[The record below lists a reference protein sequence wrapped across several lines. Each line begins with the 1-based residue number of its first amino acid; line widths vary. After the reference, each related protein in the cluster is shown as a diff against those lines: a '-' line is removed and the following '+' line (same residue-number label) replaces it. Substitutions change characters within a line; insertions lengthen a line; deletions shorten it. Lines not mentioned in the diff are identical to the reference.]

1 MNKKILFG
9 IPPRA
14 HISLALDEVAA
25 MKKQGYHCETI
36 VYGRNDKREGK
47 LKKTWNT
54 IRNAFRLVS
63 KLKSTQADFLYL
75 NSRFEP
81 VGSIRDFITLKIVK
95 SFYKNDLKIIIKSH
109 GSDCTVLERQSFLY
123 KKKIIPFLVNNVDSW
138 IFLSHDEK
146 EAIRN
151 HKPLMADRVHVLPN
165 IIVPERCQS
174 TSDFRKKYHL
184 PTNKF
189 ICLFVGRMVRVK
201 GVFDILESI
210 LHLHTPEKFHFIF
223 VGNGD
228 DEAAMKQ
235 NASDMMG
242 RTGIQFTGYIPDEE
256 CDGFYSNADV
266 LIYPTFD
273 TEGFPMALF
282 KSVAC
287 GVPVIT
293 TRIRA
298 AKDYLSEPENVLWV
312 QEKSPKEIARKLEKL
327 YLNNSLRAGIMD
339 NNLLL
344 GRNFSPEMVGRQM
357 ADQVFGSNKKHGI
370 VMS

>member
-1 MNKKILFG
+1 MKKKILFG
-9 IPPRA
+9 IPPHA

-25 MKKQGYHCETI
+25 MKKQEYHCETT
-36 VYGRNDKREGK
+36 VYGRNDRREGK
-47 LKKTWNT
+47 LKKIWNT
-54 IRNAFRLVS
+54 IRNAFKLVS

-95 SFYKNDLKIIIKSH
+95 SFYGNDLKIIIKSH

-123 KKKIIPFLVNNVDSW
+123 KKMIIPLLVKNVDSW

-151 HKPLMADRVHVLPN
+151 HQPLMADRVHVLPN
-165 IIVPERCQS
+165 IIVPERCRS
-174 TSDFRKKYHL
+174 SSDFRKKYHL

-228 DEAAMKQ
+228 DEAALKK
-235 NASDMMG
+235 NANDLME
-242 RTGIQFTGYIPDEE
+242 RAGIQFTGFIPDDE

-266 LIYPTFD
+266 LVYPTFD

-287 GVPVIT
+287 GVPVVT

-298 AKDYLSEPENVLWV
+298 AKDYLSEPDNVLWIHK
-312 QEKSPKEIARKLEKL
+312 KSPKEIARSLERL
-327 YLNNSLRAGIMD
+327 YLDSSLRNTMAE

-344 GRNFSPEMVGRQM
+344 GKTFSQERVGRQM
-357 ADQVFGSNKKHGI
+357 AEQVFESNKKQTI